1 MPVSA
6 YDQSGRLKKHA
17 LAGTSLAVDPDRAE
31 QRSQFQ
37 ELHKEARTAGAK
49 GRETMVNTLTDRY
62 KKFGNP
68 QMERLSEIAEQKQG
82 FETQAA
88 GLRDRKL
95 EQGFAEY
102 TKNVEAD
109 QKNKVYKGRNLHM
122 PDEVLQGAKTK
133 LDEMSWEER
142 KEWADNRDMYATDM
156 GYKALGQGLGQGYR
170 GAPGSKMAAT
180 LDKQYWKKQGG
191 KKRREYYQGKMAT
204 QMYDEKYGAAKQRAY
219 EENFNKEVDRINES
233 YIPLQEEEGQRQERL
248 ADRAELYNL
257 FVGG

>member
-17 LAGTSLAVDPDRAE
+17 LAGTSLAVDPDRAK

-49 GRETMVNTLTDRY
+49 GRETMVTKLTDRY

-68 QMERLSEIAEQKQG
+68 QMERLAEIAEQKQG
-82 FETQAA
+82 FETEAG

-95 EQGFAEY
+95 EQRFTEFE
-102 TKNVEAD
+102 KNSEAD
-109 QKNKVYKGRNLHM
+109 RSARNNLPRNLHM
-122 PDEVLQGAKTK
+122 PDDVKMEAEEK
-133 LDEMSWEER
+133 LKGMGWEER
-142 KEWADNRDMYATDM
+142 RDYFGNKDVWDTGM
-156 GYKALGQGLGQGYR
+156 GYSLLGQGKGV
-170 GAPGSKMAAT
+170 GSKISQAMPGYEE
-180 LDKQYWKKQGG
+180 QYWKKLGG
-191 KKRREYYQGKMAT
+191 KKRRGYYHGKMASRV
-204 QMYDEKYGAAKQRAY
+204 YADKYGAEKQRAY
-219 EENFNKEVDRINES
+219 EANFNKEVDRINES